1 MAYFAGYAIAV
12 SIIGIMLAAGG
23 IMLGLGYSLDDK
35 KLKEWGR
42 NELFQSVANGII
54 VGALL
59 LAFSPGGAVV
69 SLINSMTRI
78 QNTSLCTGALSSNYA
93 ICFAYNYLSGL
104 GSITVNGVQHQELLG
119 SALTL
124 LAPLSILYVVLGVI
138 GALKIGIGVV
148 SFSFSGLL
156 NPLLSQI
163 NYAISAI
170 VFAITGIEVQ
180 AVLLKFVGMTAV
192 PILLPVGIVLRAFY
206 FTRRLGGAIMAIAI
220 GLFAVFPL
228 TYLLDAQLSSGY
240 SSMINSSSI
249 NSLITNSTQAKQVLS
264 EESLGSNTISLNFL
278 NPLLGMLEP
287 LVASIENAVEKLLN
301 YIALLI
307 VEVFFLPT
315 FSIILT
321 IISIRELAR
330 ILGTEVS
337 FGKFDVF

>member
-1 MAYFAGYAIAV
+1 MGYAIAV
-12 SIIGIMLAAGG
+12 SIIGIMIAAGG
-23 IMLGLGYSLDDK
+23 IILGLGYALDDK
-35 KLKEWGR
+35 KLKEAGR
-42 NELFQSVANGII
+42 GELLQSMINGVI
-54 VGALL
+54 VGTLI
-59 LAFSPGGAVV
+59 LAFSTGGVVV
-69 SLINSMTRI
+69 SLVNSIVTMPS
-78 QNTSLCTGALSSNYA
+78 TSSCTGALSTNYA

-104 GSITVNGVQHQELLG
+104 TATTVNGVQHQDLLG

-124 LAPLSILYVVLGVI
+124 LTPLSLLYVVLGVI

-156 NPLLSQI
+156 NPVLSQL

-180 AVLLKFVGMTAV
+180 AVLLKFIGLTAV
-192 PILLPVGIVLRAFY
+192 PVLLPVGIVLRTFY
-206 FTRRLGGAIMAIAI
+206 FTRRLGGAIMAVAI

-228 TYLLDAQLSSGY
+228 TYLLDAQLASGY
-240 SSMINSSSI
+240 SNMINQNGI
-249 NSLITNSTQAKQVLS
+249 NSLIANSTQVKQALS
-264 EESLGSNTISLNFL
+264 TESMQSNTISLGFL
-278 NPLLGMLEP
+278 NPVLGVLEP
-287 LVASIENAVEKLLN
+287 IVNEIENAIEKLLD

-315 FSIILT
+315 FSLILT
-321 IISIRELAR
+321 IISIREFAR